1 MKKEQQNRPPQKKS
15 KFKYFNKLKKW
26 KRKKRYIRHI
36 SKKQLICLVAFA
48 AILLG
53 ALCYRQ
59 LHSFSALYSGAK
71 RQYEQQNYERALK
84 IAEDALDLKPE
95 SEAANLLLA
104 KSMEKLGDRKSAILV
119 LKPFIRNKT
128 AGVSLFDM
136 QTSTQLTKDYAELI
150 KSRTVLEGVIAQLN
164 LNITYQQLLGK
175 LTVDTSTDSR
185 IVTIIVSDEDPYT
198 ASEMANA
205 IRDMAAEHIQ
215 SVMDIEAVNVV
226 DSANIPSEKAS
237 PSLAKNGVIGGL
249 LGVIIAM
256 AIVIIIYLTNDT
268 IKVEEDVERYLG
280 LSVLGSIPYSEK
292 ESRSKKQKS
301 RKRR

>member
-1 MKKEQQNRPPQKKS
+1 MEQNQMNNDEIEIDLREIFS
-15 KFKYFNKLKKW
+15 VLLSHLG
-26 KRKKRYIRHI
+26 II
-36 SKKQLICLVAFA
+36 ILSGLVLGLVAIVGTKVF
-48 AILLG
+48 ITP
-53 ALCYRQ
+53 
-59 LHSFSALYSGAK
+59 
-71 RQYEQQNYERALK
+71 QYQSVTKMYV
-84 IAEDALDLKPE
+84 
-95 SEAANLLLA
+95 LA
-104 KSMEKLGDRKSAILV
+104 KQNNDTLTSA
-119 LKPFIRNKT
+119 
-128 AGVSLFDM
+128 DM

-226 DSANIPSEKAS
+226 DSANIPNEKAS

-280 LSVLGSIPYSEK
+280 LSVLGSIPYSDK

>member
-1 MKKEQQNRPPQKKS
+1 MENQVTNNNDEIEIDLGEIFHLILSRLGVIILS
-15 KFKYFNKLKKW
+15 GIILGV
-26 KRKKRYIRHI
+26 I
-36 SKKQLICLVAFA
+36 SIIGTMLFITP
-48 AILLG
+48 
-53 ALCYRQ
+53 
-59 LHSFSALYSGAK
+59 
-71 RQYEQQNYERALK
+71 QYESTTK
-84 IAEDALDLKPE
+84 IMVLNKQDSNTLT
-95 SEAANLLLA
+95 
-104 KSMEKLGDRKSAILV
+104 SA
-119 LKPFIRNKT
+119 
-128 AGVSLFDM
+128 DM

-150 KSRTVLEGVIAQLN
+150 KSRTVLEGVIAQ

>member
-1 MKKEQQNRPPQKKS
+1 MVL
-15 KFKYFNKLKKW
+15 NKQDSNTLT
-26 KRKKRYIRHI
+26 
-36 SKKQLICLVAFA
+36 
-48 AILLG
+48 
-53 ALCYRQ
+53 
-59 LHSFSALYSGAK
+59 SA
-71 RQYEQQNYERALK
+71 
-84 IAEDALDLKPE
+84 
-95 SEAANLLLA
+95 
-104 KSMEKLGDRKSAILV
+104 
-119 LKPFIRNKT
+119 
-128 AGVSLFDM
+128 DM

-226 DSANIPSEKAS
+226 DSANIPNEKAS

>member
-1 MKKEQQNRPPQKKS
+1 MENQVTNNNDEIEIDLGEIFHLILSRLGLIILS
-15 KFKYFNKLKKW
+15 GIILGV
-26 KRKKRYIRHI
+26 I
-36 SKKQLICLVAFA
+36 SIIGTMLFITP
-48 AILLG
+48 
-53 ALCYRQ
+53 
-59 LHSFSALYSGAK
+59 
-71 RQYEQQNYERALK
+71 QYESTTK
-84 IAEDALDLKPE
+84 IMVLNKQDSNTLT
-95 SEAANLLLA
+95 
-104 KSMEKLGDRKSAILV
+104 SA
-119 LKPFIRNKT
+119 
-128 AGVSLFDM
+128 DM

-226 DSANIPSEKAS
+226 DSANKAS

>member
-1 MKKEQQNRPPQKKS
+1 MENSMKNNDEIEIDLGEIFHPILSRLGVIILS
-15 KFKYFNKLKKW
+15 GIILGV
-26 KRKKRYIRHI
+26 I
-36 SKKQLICLVAFA
+36 SIIGTMLFITP
-48 AILLG
+48 
-53 ALCYRQ
+53 
-59 LHSFSALYSGAK
+59 
-71 RQYEQQNYERALK
+71 QYESTTK
-84 IAEDALDLKPE
+84 IMVLNKQDSNTLT
-95 SEAANLLLA
+95 
-104 KSMEKLGDRKSAILV
+104 SA
-119 LKPFIRNKT
+119 
-128 AGVSLFDM
+128 DM

-215 SVMDIEAVNVV
+215 SVMEAVNVV

>member
-1 MKKEQQNRPPQKKS
+1 MENQVTNNNDEIEIDLGEV
-15 KFKYFNKLKKW
+15 FHLV
-26 KRKKRYIRHI
+26 I
-36 SKKQLICLVAFA
+36 SKLGVIILSG
-48 AILLG
+48 ILLG
-53 ALCYRQ
+53 VLSIIGTMLFITPKYESTTKIMVLNKQ
-59 LHSFSALYSGAK
+59 DNNTLTSA
-71 RQYEQQNYERALK
+71 
-84 IAEDALDLKPE
+84 
-95 SEAANLLLA
+95 
-104 KSMEKLGDRKSAILV
+104 
-119 LKPFIRNKT
+119 
-128 AGVSLFDM
+128 DM

-150 KSRTVLEGVIAQLN
+150 QSRTVLEGVIAQLN
-164 LNITYQQLLGK
+164 LDMTYKEMLNK
-175 LTVDTSTDSR
+175 VSVETSSDSR
-185 IVTIIVSDEDPYT
+185 IVSISVTDEDPYT
-198 ASEMANA
+198 ASEIANA
-205 IRDMAAEHIQ
+205 VRDMAAEHIQ